1 VAASPALVEAQMIS
15 VLIVD
20 DHAMVRDGL
29 VAVLDAEDDL
39 DIVGAAGDVAS
50 ATSMLAELRPDV
62 LVTDYQLPDGT
73 GFDLAAA
80 VARLDLATMALV
92 ISGIDRPNL
101 IEEAVRAG
109 CAGFLGKGRDTAD
122 LAAAVRS
129 VADGTAVFPAAA
141 LRRVVR
147 APQAMPIDPLT
158 ERELEVLA
166 LLARPM
172 SVAEIAAE
180 LFVSIHTARNHVRAV
195 LAKLDARSQ
204 LEAVVNAVRLG
215 LVEIV

>member
-1 VAASPALVEAQMIS
+1 MIS

-29 VAVLDAEDDL
+29 VAVLGAEDDL
-39 DIVGAAGDVAS
+39 AVVGSAGEVAAAGALLV
-50 ATSMLAELRPDV
+50 ELRPDV

-73 GFDLAAA
+73 GLDLAAQA
-80 VARLDLATMALV
+80 VAAGLPTVVLV
-92 ISGIDRPNL
+92 ISGIDKPAM

-109 CAGFLGKGRDTAD
+109 CAGFLSKGRDTTD

-129 VADGTAVFPAAA
+129 IAEGTAVFPVAV

-147 APQAMPIDPLT
+147 APERSLTDPLT
-158 ERELEVLA
+158 DRETEVLQ
-166 LLARPM
+166 LLARPL
-172 SVAEIAAE
+172 SVAQIAAE

-195 LAKLDARSQ
+195 LAKLDASSQ

-215 LVEIV
+215 LIEIS

>member
-1 VAASPALVEAQMIS
+1 VIS

-39 DIVGAAGDVAS
+39 AVVGSAGDVA
-50 ATSMLAELRPDV
+50 AAGTLLVELRPDV

-73 GFDLAAA
+73 GLDLAAQSSA
-80 VARLDLATMALV
+80 AGLATMVLV
-92 ISGIDRPNL
+92 ISGIDDPSL

-109 CAGFLGKGRDTAD
+109 CAGFLSKGRDTAD

-147 APQAMPIDPLT
+147 SPGRTLIEPLT
-158 ERELEVLA
+158 DRELEVLQ

-172 SVAEIAAE
+172 SVAQIAEE
-180 LFVSIHTARNHVRAV
+180 LYVSIHTARNHVRAV
-195 LAKLDARSQ
+195 LAKLDAGSQ
-204 LEAVVNAVRLG
+204 LQAVVNAVRLG
-215 LVEIV
+215 LVEIS

>member
-1 VAASPALVEAQMIS
+1 MIS

-39 DIVGAAGDVAS
+39 AVVGSAGDVA
-50 ATSMLAELRPDV
+50 AAGTLLAELRPDV

-73 GFDLAAA
+73 GLDLAAQA
-80 VARLDLATMALV
+80 SAAGLATMVLV
-92 ISGIDRPNL
+92 ISGIDDPSL

-109 CAGFLGKGRDTAD
+109 CSGFLSKGRDTAD

-147 APQAMPIDPLT
+147 SPGRTLIEPLT
-158 ERELEVLA
+158 DRELEVLQ

-172 SVAEIAAE
+172 SVAQIAQE
-180 LFVSIHTARNHVRAV
+180 LYVSIHTARNHVRAV
-195 LAKLDARSQ
+195 LSKLDAGSQ
-204 LEAVVNAVRLG
+204 LQAVVNAVRLG
-215 LVEIV
+215 LVEIS